1 MKSLK
6 FSGKFVPASLFLSF
20 SSPDLDRLLGTPDEN
35 TWPGVSSFP
44 DFKPSFPKWRRNMN
58 TPLVSGLEPAG
69 LELLEM
75 LLEYDPA
82 RRISAKQACAH
93 PYFAQGS
100 EYYSGRTRVR

>member
-1 MKSLK
+1 MS
-6 FSGKFVPASLFLSF
+6 
-20 SSPDLDRLLGTPDEN
+20 
-35 TWPGVSSFP
+35 
-44 DFKPSFPKWRRNMN
+44 
-58 TPLVSGLEPAG
+58 TPLVAGLEPAG

-100 EYYSGRTRVR
+100 EYYSGRGRSNGY